1 MKTKLSSDIDINEI
15 KSEITKTVSHG
26 VRTTSSASC
35 SASVTI

>member
-15 KSEITKTVSHG
+15 KGEITKTVSH
-26 VRTTSSASC
+26 VRTTSSKNC